1 MKAFID
7 HIQDDFAII
16 HLEDGK
22 TELKIP
28 LCFLPE
34 GAREGSWL
42 TISFNLDPEGTR
54 KQEELILKLLGKL
67 KKKGRD

>member
-7 HIQDDFAII
+7 HIRSDMAII

-28 LCFLPE
+28 LSFLPGE
-34 GAREGSWL
+34 VREGSWL
-42 TISFNLDPEGTR
+42 TISFDLDPEGTR
-54 KQEELILKLLGKL
+54 KQEDLILKLLEKL